1 MEVNLQDQELQNAQD
16 PFGPQTEETTNERA
30 LDSLTLPELMVK
42 LAMARKRFADANADV
57 TTFLTAIRNA
67 NAELFDAE
75 VQARR
80 DMENAEN
87 WIRAHALDEYAA
99 TENKQ
104 IADDVS
110 IAVRKTYDY
119 IPSDALAWAKEN
131 AKVCIIPESL
141 DTKTFTE
148 LCKSDKTR
156 PEFVTVKEIATVR
169 IATDLTHLLPVT
181 DAETVTKPEET
192 NANTNS

>member
-1 MEVNLQDQELQNAQD
+1 MSVNLQDQEN
-16 PFGPQTEETTNERA
+16 PFGEPAEEPAGEVTF
-30 LDSLTLPELMVK
+30 DSLPLSALMVK
-42 LAMARKRFADANADV
+42 LAAARKRFADVNADV
-57 TTFLTAIRNA
+57 TRFLASIRNA
-67 NAELFDAE
+67 NSELFDAE
-75 VQARR
+75 IQARLE
-80 DMENAEN
+80 MENVEN
-87 WIRAHALDEYAA
+87 WIRATALDEYAV

-104 IADDVS
+104 PADGVS

-141 DTKTFTE
+141 DTKTFAE

-169 IATDLTHLLPVT
+169 IATDLNHLLPVT